1 MPWYYSSMRAVG
13 SLSRAL
19 TGNAVGM
26 SRRAR
31 LGLTAGMGHEQMSH
45 FGATLVVAGVGVL
58 VAGCG
63 GGNQAGTTST
73 TTITS
78 LIPRPVVERELE
90 SLMLTPA
97 QINPL
102 MGATGMAVVRRH
114 DAMSDDSATMK
125 PIECLAIDGSAQAPV
140 YANSGYTAERDQE
153 LNDGNNFTHYAEQ
166 SVVLFPT
173 TKQAQVFFLSSGLR
187 WPACHQYTHT
197 QSRTQWTVAPIS
209 DDNGALSTISTQQE
223 AKTGGWGCGRALA
236 VKNNVIVDVNTCSAS
251 PASSAVDIANQIVA
265 KVAAR

>member
-1 MPWYYSSMRAVG
+1 MGNRQMRHFAATFVVSG
-13 SLSRAL
+13 
-19 TGNAVGM
+19 VGM
-26 SRRAR
+26 
-31 LGLTAGMGHEQMSH
+31 
-45 FGATLVVAGVGVL
+45 L

-63 GGNQAGTTST
+63 GSNHAGPTST
-73 TTITS
+73 TTVTS

-90 SLMLTPA
+90 SLLLTPA

-102 MGATGMAVVRRH
+102 MGASGMAVIKKH
-114 DAMSDDSATMK
+114 DAMSDDSSTMK

-140 YANSGYTAERDQE
+140 YANSGFTAERDQA
-153 LNDGNNFTHYAEQ
+153 LNDGNNFTHYADQ
-166 SVVLFPT
+166 AVVLFPT
-173 TKQAQVFFLSSGLR
+173 TKQAQVFFISSSLR

-209 DDNGALSTISTQQE
+209 DANDALSTISTQQE
-223 AKTGGWGCGRALA
+223 AKAGGWACGRALA
-236 VKNNVIVDVNTCSAS
+236 VKNNVIVDVNTCSAN

>member
-1 MPWYYSSMRAVG
+1 MPWYYSSLRAVG
-13 SLSRAL
+13 LWSRAR
-19 TGNAVGM
+19 TGNAVGL

-31 LGLTAGMGHEQMSH
+31 VGVTTGMGNKQMRH
-45 FGATLVVAGVGVL
+45 FAATFVVSGIGML

-63 GGNQAGTTST
+63 GSNHAGTNST
-73 TTITS
+73 TTVTS

-90 SLMLTPA
+90 SLLLTPA

-102 MGATGMAVVRRH
+102 MGATGMTVIRKH

-140 YANSGYTAERDQE
+140 YANSGFTAARDQA

-166 SVVLFPT
+166 AVVLFPT
-173 TKQAQVFFLSSGLR
+173 TKQAHIFFVSSSLR
-187 WPACHQYTHT
+187 WPACHQYMHT

-209 DDNGALSTISTQQE
+209 DANDALSTISTQQE
-223 AKTGGWGCGRALA
+223 AKTGGWACGRALA
-236 VKNNVIVDVNTCSAS
+236 VKNNVIVDVNTCSAN
-251 PASSAVDIANQIVA
+251 PGSSAVDIANQIVA
-265 KVAAR
+265 KVARR